1 MKTPVLILAASLA
14 SACAA
19 ENQTI
24 DLGNGTFIQV
34 HDGRVSVHSTPDAS
48 GSGSVMQ
55 SSSSRSG
62 PEGGTITSV
71 VTERNGQRVTRQI
84 IVSKDGKVIVS
95 DASDPSQK
103 KEPRAPAPVAGG
115 GWLGVHT
122 VPLSDALRAQVDV
135 PNGEGI
141 LVEFVAADG
150 PAAKAGVLTN
160 DILLSLN
167 GTAITGVEPFR
178 EQLRNSKEGQSAEL
192 RCLRKGKPLTVTAT
206 LSTRPAD
213 APPGGAVTTEAERL
227 LKEMQFKNGIGRRS
241 LVVVEEDGKTRVVE
255 TDVQR
260 ADPFELLL
268 NDPNIPDE
276 LKAHLRKTQEQFR
289 KSQPSPTDP
298 KEGP

>member
-14 SACAA
+14 SARAA

-24 DLGNGTFIQV
+24 DLGNGTYVQV
-34 HDGRVSVHSTPDAS
+34 REGRVSVHSSPDAA

-55 SSSSRSG
+55 STSSRSS

-71 VTERNGQRVTRQI
+71 VTERNGQRVARQI
-84 IVSKDGKVIVS
+84 IVSKDGEVTLS
-95 DASDPSQK
+95 DSSSASPK
-103 KEPRAPAPVAGG
+103 KEPPAPVTGG

-167 GTAITGVEPFR
+167 GTAIAGVEPFR
-178 EQLRNSKEGQSAEL
+178 EQLRSSKEGQTAEL

-206 LSTRPAD
+206 LSARPAD
-213 APPGGAVTTEAERL
+213 APPGGAVTTEAGRL
-227 LKEMQFKNGIGRRS
+227 LMEMQLKNGIGRRS
-241 LVVVEEDGKTRVVE
+241 LVVVEEDGKTRVIE

-268 NDPNIPDE
+268 NDPNIPDG

-289 KSQPSPTDP
+289 KSQPSSTDP
-298 KEGP
+298 EKGH